1 MELPPRTAALD
12 DERGLLSLAVTILEH
27 DGRTTR
33 LLVELRRREA
43 PEGPFLPFLSVG
55 PLVESVE
62 GVRRLAAAAAEV
74 GVGDASA
81 VRMDPE
87 GDGLSLELKRG
98 DGAGPGCEVVLWL
111 DLVRWNPLF
120 KARASRGRHQGG
132 LRFFAHPDRLIE
144 FAAKLRASLDAR
156 PAGIP
161 VAGVQ

>member
-12 DERGLLSLAVTILEH
+12 DERGLLSLAVTILDH
-27 DGRTTR
+27 DGVTAR
-33 LLVELRRREA
+33 LLVELRRREVVD
-43 PEGPFLPFLSVG
+43 GPFVNFLAVG
-55 PLVESVE
+55 PLIESVD

-74 GVGDASA
+74 GTGQASA
-81 VRMDPE
+81 VRLDPE
-87 GDGLSLELKRG
+87 GDGLSVELKRG

-132 LRFFAHPDRLIE
+132 LRFFTHPEQLTG
-144 FAAKLRASLDAR
+144 FAAGLREALDAR
-156 PAGIP
+156 PAAIP